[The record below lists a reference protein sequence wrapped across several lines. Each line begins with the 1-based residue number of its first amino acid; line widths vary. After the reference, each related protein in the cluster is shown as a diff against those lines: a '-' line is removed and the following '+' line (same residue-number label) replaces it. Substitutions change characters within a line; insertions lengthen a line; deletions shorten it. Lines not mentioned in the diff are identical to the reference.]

1 MANTL
6 EKLKILSVASWWFA
20 GFYVI
25 FDVSPLMIRKE
36 FQSKPSGGLKLV
48 KSKIKYHSGRL
59 AENGA
64 ARF

>member
-1 MANTL
+1 MADFAPKKPASMANTL

-36 FQSKPSGGLKLV
+36 F
-48 KSKIKYHSGRL
+48 
-59 AENGA
+59 
-64 ARF
+64 